1 MINESSRAALL
12 AQMQQMAAAANV
24 EPGMA
29 AKPAG
34 DPVEF
39 SSMLKRVVDQVNE
52 VQQGSE
58 QLSKDFVLGDEQVD
72 IAEVMIVAEDV
83 PKVAGDYANLI
94 EGQVT
99 VLRDGIRVVDTA
111 DARLSFR
118 TPRGYRDQYGDLASE
133 MGGRSSIF
141 GAVIFRTTSLPL
153 VANLLET
160 MDNPPPATIGPESIV
175 IRMPDYDSVLE
186 FVGSEA

>member
-72 IAEVMIVAEDV
+72 IAEVMVAMQ
-83 PKVAGDYANLI
+83 KA
-94 EGQVT
+94 
-99 VLRDGIRVVDTA
+99 RVH
-111 DARLSFR
+111 F
-118 TPRGYRDQYGDLASE
+118 
-133 MGGRSSIF
+133 
-141 GAVIFRTTSLPL
+141 
-153 VANLLET
+153 ET
-160 MDNPPPATIGPESIV
+160 MLQVRNRLVTAYEEIM
-175 IRMPDYDSVLE
+175 RMPV
-186 FVGSEA
+186 